1 MKPASAKQKGSPS
14 VSYTL
19 KKESEERSIRGM
31 RLCSRCR
38 CEFPLSKVN
47 RICPECKSKCSS
59 CEVTLTEE
67 NIDKACLKHRRA
79 YRCKECVAKG
89 VREANKK
96 DPLRQKNY
104 DLQRNY
110 GISYVE
116 YQTMLESQGGVCAIC
131 KQPPKRLALSVDHKH
146 EKNDKR
152 RSPISKRYSVR
163 GLLCWHCNVAIGKFK
178 DNPDLMESAAKYIR
192 AGFKFKPEDES
203 YGP

>member
-1 MKPASAKQKGSPS
+1 MKPQSAKTKGGLS

-19 KKESEERSIRGM
+19 KKESKDRSIRGM
-31 RLCSRCR
+31 KLCSRCKE
-38 CEFPLSKVN
+38 EFPTLVKD
-47 RICPECKSKCSS
+47 RICGECKSKCSS
-59 CEVTLTEE
+59 CEVALTEE
-67 NIDKACLKHRRA
+67 NIDKTCLKHRRA

-96 DPLRQKNY
+96 DPLKQKEY
-104 DLQRNY
+104 DLKRNY
-110 GISYVE
+110 GITYSEYV
-116 YQTMLESQGGVCAIC
+116 TMLEAQDGVCAIC

-152 RSPISKRYSVR
+152 RSSLSKRYSVR
-163 GLLCWHCNVAIGKFK
+163 GLLCWHCNSAIGKFK

-203 YGP
+203 NGP